1 MKNQKWGGG
10 VVAPLNKFSALAP
23 LVSLFSK
30 NITSINNIQHSFNYK
45 ILFKGAEYGNNSK
58 STRDSDK
65 FK

>member
-1 MKNQKWGGG
+1 MKKQKWGG

-23 LVSLFSK
+23 LVSLFFK
-30 NITSINNIQHSFNYK
+30 NITSINNIQHSFNCK

-58 STRDSDK
+58 STRGSDK